1 MKLKTLFLAA
11 LAVLAIASCDTKKKM
26 ILGVQLDPAEIYLT
40 KEDNAGQS
48 FEVYASD
55 SWTVTST
62 ADWLTIS
69 QDKGKGDASLSVS
82 ATANHGKPR
91 KATVVFRCGYYHYA
105 TLTVTQQ
112 GDLEASDGSSPEK
125 AFTSAEARELVL
137 DPSGSLDPEKS
148 YFVKGKIHKIASKGT
163 FAESGTNG
171 NASFYISEDG
181 KASADDFYCYRVLYL
196 GNRKFKSGD
205 TDIKVGDEVI
215 IYGQLT
221 NYNGTPETV
230 QGNAF
235 VYDLNGVHEDVQTEF
250 EEITIAE
257 FLDRKD
263 ENTEYIVS
271 GKVTSV
277 TPEGSYYGANIADG
291 GKTLQCAFPSNWN
304 SWKDKVAV
312 GGTMKIQGKYSLYN
326 GNPQMSN
333 GKVLSFEEGQ
343 VIIVTGSVSDA
354 IAAEDGSEVTVSDA
368 IVAALTTKGFVVTDG
383 TSNGYVYQ
391 NGTPTIAIG
400 DKISF
405 KGKKT
410 TYREVPE
417 IETPTDIQKV
427 SSGNTVPMTVL
438 TNITGDPAGYS
449 STVSDYIAYT
459 GVLTKSGNYYN
470 IATSNDKLVVSANQP
485 NAAMASVLDGL
496 NGQEITLL
504 GYFAGKN
511 TTSAGITYINII
523 ATDASA
529 SGGAYCRPDKT
540 EISVA
545 AEATSAKFNIS
556 ANAAWTLQAPDAEG
570 FQSISPMSGSAN
582 AEVTASF
589 SANTS
594 AQNRTFEILLTC
606 ADASVSQTIAIT
618 QLAAGAS
625 TGESVTAAVAKATDA
640 GVAVEIGDAI
650 VAALTQR
657 GFVITDGTTN
667 CYVFINPAPTNIKIG
682 DKVSLK
688 GNMKIYYKLPE
699 VTNPADIT
707 VISSGNQVPRT
718 TLKDIT
724 AEVGTYDAT
733 AAEYISFTGNLI
745 KDGNYYNI
753 KKAGETIYVSASYPS
768 ADMTALMDP
777 LLNNDVI
784 VTGYYNTKNTGRGY
798 LGIIVTDVQAA
809 DPNAKHCYVAEG
821 NSINV
826 AASATS
832 TTLNVKANAAWS
844 ISASSGA
851 TVSPASG
858 SADAAVTVSFA
869 ANTATSAKT
878 YTLTLVCADASV
890 NQAITI
896 TQAAAG
902 GSGGEGSLQYTLD
915 GTITGGTNG
924 YAEASDIT
932 QNGVTWKVMGNTT
945 MSPWRIG
952 GKSLTNEKRTVYS
965 TGAISANI
973 SKIKIEHGTAD
984 GVTVNSLTITVHS
997 SAADAA
1003 SGSNAIATFTPTF
1016 AANSAVEANK
1026 SGSASWAGCYY
1037 RFVYDITVSV
1047 SSNKF
1052 IQFKKAEFYG
1062 N

>member
-1 MKLKTLFLAA
+1 M
-11 LAVLAIASCDTKKKM
+11 
-26 ILGVQLDPAEIYLT
+26 
-40 KEDNAGQS
+40 
-48 FEVYASD
+48 
-55 SWTVTST
+55 
-62 ADWLTIS
+62 
-69 QDKGKGDASLSVS
+69 
-82 ATANHGKPR
+82 
-91 KATVVFRCGYYHYA
+91 
-105 TLTVTQQ
+105 
-112 GDLEASDGSSPEK
+112 
-125 AFTSAEARELVL
+125 
-137 DPSGSLDPEKS
+137 
-148 YFVKGKIHKIASKGT
+148 
-163 FAESGTNG
+163 
-171 NASFYISEDG
+171 
-181 KASADDFYCYRVLYL
+181 
-196 GNRKFKSGD
+196 
-205 TDIKVGDEVI
+205 
-215 IYGQLT
+215 
-221 NYNGTPETV
+221 
-230 QGNAF
+230 
-235 VYDLNGVHEDVQTEF
+235 
-250 EEITIAE
+250 
-257 FLDRKD
+257 
-263 ENTEYIVS
+263 
-271 GKVTSV
+271 
-277 TPEGSYYGANIADG
+277 
-291 GKTLQCAFPSNWN
+291 
-304 SWKDKVAV
+304 
-312 GGTMKIQGKYSLYN
+312 
-326 GNPQMSN
+326 
-333 GKVLSFEEGQ
+333 
-343 VIIVTGSVSDA
+343 
-354 IAAEDGSEVTVSDA
+354 
-368 IVAALTTKGFVVTDG
+368 
-383 TSNGYVYQ
+383 
-391 NGTPTIAIG
+391 
-400 DKISF
+400 
-405 KGKKT
+405 
-410 TYREVPE
+410 
-417 IETPTDIQKV
+417 
-427 SSGNTVPMTVL
+427 
-438 TNITGDPAGYS
+438 
-449 STVSDYIAYT
+449 
-459 GVLTKSGNYYN
+459 
-470 IATSNDKLVVSANQP
+470 
-485 NAAMASVLDGL
+485 
-496 NGQEITLL
+496 
-504 GYFAGKN
+504 
-511 TTSAGITYINII
+511 
-523 ATDASA
+523 
-529 SGGAYCRPDKT
+529 
-540 EISVA
+540 
-545 AEATSAKFNIS
+545 
-556 ANAAWTLQAPDAEG
+556 
-570 FQSISPMSGSAN
+570 
-582 AEVTASF
+582 TASF

-606 ADASVSQTIAIT
+606 ADASVSQTITIT

-699 VTNPADIT
+699 VTEPTDIT
-707 VISSGNQVPRT
+707 VITSGNQVPRT
-718 TLKDIT
+718 ALKDIT

-733 AAEYISFTGNLI
+733 AAEYITFTGNLI
-745 KDGNYYNI
+745 KDGSYYNF